1 MSIPEGVL
9 VWQSNETSPAPKH
22 PRMSYHVRFP
32 VSHTS
37 SPHITDTY
45 PTLLCTHSRT
55 GPQGASPGSAVTAS
69 PGKPSCFALAQGGP
83 TGCLSGIVFH
93 GNAKVFDKSFRTAF
107 SRSKTRGLKKL
118 WSRSNSAL
126 FPYSTLFSKVSK
138 GLLVCSHVGTG
149 ISTKFESGTVCLC
162 VDTTEIF

>member
-1 MSIPEGVL
+1 MFLLPNLLTEAFFFLLGFLLLSSKGPVDRYFSTRVYPTLTPRGRNRMSIPEGVL

-83 TGCLSGIVFH
+83 TGCLSGICSSSP
-93 GNAKVFDKSFRTAF
+93 G
-107 SRSKTRGLKKL
+107 RGA
-118 WSRSNSAL
+118 SPGSAAAS
-126 FPYSTLFSKVSK
+126 PEGGV
-138 GLLVCSHVGTG
+138 
-149 ISTKFESGTVCLC
+149 
-162 VDTTEIF
+162 